1 MRQQDIIVRQLAE
14 RVIDF
19 IEPAIP
25 YLIIGTKRAAE
36 KAGKKLGSE
45 IWKRMK
51 ELWEKLCSEDC
62 PELEIAA
69 RDVSVAPSDPEVKQV
84 LIQVI
89 IQSFESNLNL
99 VKDVLYFMGK
109 EEVQR
114 IMAEDGSIDTGQNVS
129 ERDKILKEFNR
140 LLEEFLAKGS
150 TFQDLEQL
158 GVPSVKMAA
167 LDNEVTPEGDII
179 VRKPWRKYTHIVL
192 DQRLVT
198 ENTPLAA
205 RMAQIAEIKIKN
217 QSKEAQRTQALFLLA
232 SQLQGPVKEE
242 FIEKALDFACNIQYG
257 DLRAEIL
264 SNIVPVLEG
273 PRKAE
278 LIKKA
283 FYSASTIEDE
293 AERALVFSSLARHLR
308 GPGKE
313 ELIVRIFEFSFF
325 IEYDDAKFQILS
337 SLVPH
342 LYGSEKYRSEKETQ
356 GIINTALELVSSFIS
371 DYRKIESYS
380 MLLPFLNE
388 QRKNEILGKALEL
401 AFTLKDRDMRPEAF
415 SLIIPYLE
423 EPRKSEII
431 GETFKFA
438 SEIKSDYRRSM
449 AFSSLAPYVEE
460 SGK

>member
-1 MRQQDIIVRQLAE
+1 MRQQDIIIRQLAE

-25 YLIIGTKRAAE
+25 YLIIGTKKAAE
-36 KAGKKLGSE
+36 KAETKLGPE
-45 IWKRMK
+45 TCRVMNN
-51 ELWEKLCSEDC
+51 LWEKFCPEDC

-69 RDVSVAPSDPEVKQV
+69 RDILAAPSNPEVKQA

-89 IQSFESNLNL
+89 IKSFEKNLNL
-99 VKDVLYFMGK
+99 VREVIYFMGK

-114 IMAEDGSIDTGQNVS
+114 IMAEDSETDMGQIS
-129 ERDKILKEFNR
+129 GERDEVLKDFNR

-150 TFQDLEQL
+150 TFQDLEHL
-158 GVPSVKMAA
+158 GIPSVKMAD
-167 LDNEVTPEGDII
+167 LDNEITAEGDII

-205 RMAQIAEIKIKN
+205 RMAQIAEIKVKN

-232 SQLQGPVKEE
+232 SQLEGPVKEE
-242 FIEKALDFACNIQYG
+242 FMEKSLDFAGNIQYG

-264 SNIVPVLEG
+264 SNIVPILDG
-273 PRKAE
+273 PIKTE

-283 FYSASTIEDE
+283 FYSASAIEDE
-293 AERALVFSSLARHLR
+293 AERALVFASLGRHLR

-325 IEYDDAKFQILS
+325 IKYDDAKFQILS

-342 LYGSEKYRSEKETQ
+342 LYGSEKYRSETETQ
-356 GIINTALELVSSFIS
+356 GIINTVLELVSGLFSG
-371 DYRKIESYS
+371 YRKIESYS

-388 QRKNEILGKALEL
+388 QRKNEILGTALQL
-401 AFTLKDRDMRPEAF
+401 AFNLKDKDMRPEAF
-415 SLIIPYLE
+415 SLIIPYLN

-431 GETFKFA
+431 REAFKIA
-438 SEIKSDYRRSM
+438 CEIKSEYRKSM
-449 AFSSLAPYVEE
+449 ALSSLAPYNGEPKE
-460 SGK
+460 